1 MTTEKGPNGT
11 QLFKCESC
19 NFMCSTKSKYDRHLL
34 TAKHLNATHIQ
45 PKKGPQSFNCEMC
58 NLVCSKKSKYDRH
71 LLTTKHINTT
81 RINTTNIQPKKGP
94 LQIKC
99 ECGKKYTHRAS
110 LFNHKKKC
118 KYTRYEKI
126 MEVTVIDEP
135 ISQDNIVKNLMKQNE
150 QLHKMIINR
159 DEEQKKRDEEQ
170 KKRDEHNMNN
180 IENLSKQISNIS
192 SNVTTNNNTNN
203 TTNNTT
209 NNKFNLNFF
218 LNTQCKDAMSIQSFM
233 ENLQL
238 GCKELEHMGDVG
250 YLNGMIDIF
259 NNTLGNMDIYKRPLH
274 CTDLKREVLYFK
286 QGTDWEKDSDD
297 KQHLKKLIKNVE
309 TKNYH
314 NLQDWQKDHPDSRE
328 CDTREN
334 QHYMKIATEALGGAD
349 FNKDS
354 IYLSKIMKHILKD
367 VIVKPQ

>member
-1 MTTEKGPNGT
+1 MTKNAEVFYCEKCN
-11 QLFKCESC
+11 FKCYKPS
-19 NFMCSTKSKYDRHLL
+19 NYNKHCS
-34 TAKHLNATHIQ
+34 TAKHIILTNTSVIASKNA
-45 PKKGPQSFNCEMC
+45 EY
-58 NLVCSKKSKYDRH
+58 V
-71 LLTTKHINTT
+71 
-81 RINTTNIQPKKGP
+81 
-94 LQIKC
+94 C
-99 ECGKKYTHRAS
+99 ECGKQYKHRQS
-110 LFNHKKKC
+110 LNNHKKKC
-118 KYTRYEKI
+118 
-126 MEVTVIDEP
+126 
-135 ISQDNIVKNLMKQNE
+135 NIIHNENANNNQQHHNILNDLMKQNVILQE
-150 QLHKMIINR
+150 FIIEHKKEK
-159 DEEQKKRDEEQ
+159 EEHKKE
-170 KKRDEHNMNN
+170 
-180 IENLSKQISNIS
+180 IEKLSEQISKIS
-192 SNVTTNNNTNN
+192 TVTNNKTTNN
-203 TTNNTT
+203 

-250 YLNGMIDIF
+250 YLTGMIDIF

-309 TKNYH
+309 SKNYH
-314 NLQDWQKDHPDSRE
+314 NLQEWQNDHPDSRE

-354 IYLSKIMKHILKD
+354 IYLTKIMKHIVKE
-367 VIVKPQ
+367 VHVKPQ

>member
-1 MTTEKGPNGT
+1 MLIKKCQKNADKFYCEKCN
-11 QLFKCESC
+11 FKC
-19 NFMCSTKSKYDRHLL
+19 SKQSNYEKHIL
-34 TAKHLNATHIQ
+34 TAKHKMRTNSNKNAQIIIKTYT
-45 PKKGPQSFNCEMC
+45 
-58 NLVCSKKSKYDRH
+58 CS
-71 LLTTKHINTT
+71 
-81 RINTTNIQPKKGP
+81 
-94 LQIKC
+94 
-99 ECGKKYTHRAS
+99 CGKIYKQAPS
-110 LFNHKKKC
+110 LTRHKKKC
-118 KYTRYEKI
+118 NI
-126 MEVTVIDEP
+126 
-135 ISQDNIVKNLMKQNE
+135 IVKQGHITEENIIDQPYQSNNLITQDSIVTDLMTQNV
-150 QLHKMIINR
+150 QLHKLIINR
-159 DEEQKKRDEEQ
+159 DEQHKKE
-170 KKRDEHNMNN
+170 RDEHKKE
-180 IENLSKQISNIS
+180 IQILAEQISKIS
-192 SNVTTNNNTNN
+192 TVTNN
-203 TTNNTT
+203 TTN

-286 QGTDWEKDSDD
+286 QGTDWEKDSED

-309 TKNYH
+309 SKNYH
-314 NLQDWQKDHPDSRE
+314 NLQDWQNDHPDSRE

>member
-1 MTTEKGPNGT
+1 MTIINTPSKCVKYFCELCDYKCSTIYSYNRHLMALKHKIKENTIINTPSKCVDF
-11 QLFKCESC
+11 LCERCDFKCS
-19 NFMCSTKSKYDRHLL
+19 NKKDYNRHLVTL
-34 TAKHLNATHIQ
+34 KHKNKEKT
-45 PKKGPQSFNCEMC
+45 PKKVQLEYNC
-58 NLVCSKKSKYDRH
+58 
-71 LLTTKHINTT
+71 
-81 RINTTNIQPKKGP
+81 G
-94 LQIKC
+94 
-99 ECGKKYTHRAS
+99 CGKSYKHSAS
-110 LFNHKKKC
+110 LYNHKRKCNDIHKPNDNVCDNNNNINLLMNELQRRDDENKKLLEEQH
-118 KYTRYEKI
+118 KRDIEQHKRDIEHKKEIEKLSSQ
-126 MEVTVIDEP
+126 
-135 ISQDNIVKNLMKQNE
+135 ISQ
-150 QLHKMIINR
+150 
-159 DEEQKKRDEEQ
+159 
-170 KKRDEHNMNN
+170 
-180 IENLSKQISNIS
+180 IST
-192 SNVTTNNNTNN
+192 VTNN
-203 TTNNTT
+203 TTN

-238 GCKELEHMGDVG
+238 GGKELEHMGDVG

-286 QGTDWEKDSDD
+286 QGTDWEKDSED

-314 NLQDWQKDHPDSRE
+314 NLQDWQNDHPDSRE

-354 IYLSKIMKHILKD
+354 VYLSKIMKHILKD

>member
-1 MTTEKGPNGT
+1 MLIKNPQKIPKKFECDT
-11 QLFKCESC
+11 C
-19 NFMCSTKSKYDRHLL
+19 NYICSNKKDYTKHKL
-34 TAKHLNATHIQ
+34 TAKHKMLTNFN
-45 PKKGPQSFNCEMC
+45 KNPQII
-58 NLVCSKKSKYDRH
+58 VKAYTCS
-71 LLTTKHINTT
+71 
-81 RINTTNIQPKKGP
+81 
-94 LQIKC
+94 
-99 ECGKKYTHRAS
+99 CGKIYKQAPS
-110 LFNHKKKC
+110 LTRHKKKC
-118 KYTRYEKI
+118 NIIVKQGH
-126 MEVTVIDEP
+126 VTEETIIDESYQP
-135 ISQDNIVKNLMKQNE
+135 NSLIMQDNILNDLMKQNE
-150 QLHKMIINR
+150 ILQEFIIEHKKEK
-159 DEEQKKRDEEQ
+159 EEHKKEKEEH
-170 KKRDEHNMNN
+170 KKEKEEHKKE
-180 IENLSKQISNIS
+180 IEKLSEQISNIS
-192 SNVTTNNNTNN
+192 TVTNNKTTNN
-203 TTNNTT
+203 

-250 YLNGMIDIF
+250 YLTGMIDIF

-309 TKNYH
+309 SKNYH
-314 NLQDWQKDHPDSRE
+314 NLQEWQNDHPDSRE

-367 VIVKPQ
+367 VIVKSQ

>member
-1 MTTEKGPNGT
+1 MLIKKCQKNADKFYCEKCN
-11 QLFKCESC
+11 FKC
-19 NFMCSTKSKYDRHLL
+19 SKQSNYEKHIL
-34 TAKHLNATHIQ
+34 TAKHKMRTNSNKNAQIIIKTYT
-45 PKKGPQSFNCEMC
+45 
-58 NLVCSKKSKYDRH
+58 CS
-71 LLTTKHINTT
+71 
-81 RINTTNIQPKKGP
+81 
-94 LQIKC
+94 
-99 ECGKKYTHRAS
+99 CGKIYKQAPS
-110 LFNHKKKC
+110 LTRHKKKC
-118 KYTRYEKI
+118 NI
-126 MEVTVIDEP
+126 
-135 ISQDNIVKNLMKQNE
+135 IVKQGHITEENIIDQSYQSNNLITQDSIVTDLMTQNV
-150 QLHKMIINR
+150 QLHKLIINR
-159 DEEQKKRDEEQ
+159 DEQHKKE
-170 KKRDEHNMNN
+170 RDEHKKE
-180 IENLSKQISNIS
+180 IQILAEQISKIS
-192 SNVTTNNNTNN
+192 TVTNNTNN
-203 TTNNTT
+203 TTN

-286 QGTDWEKDSDD
+286 QGTDWEKDSED

-309 TKNYH
+309 SKNYH
-314 NLQDWQKDHPDSRE
+314 NLQEWQNGHPDSRE

>member
-1 MTTEKGPNGT
+1 MSTKKTPKNPNIFFCEKCN
-11 QLFKCESC
+11 FKCS
-19 NFMCSTKSKYDRHLL
+19 NKKDFSRHEN
-34 TAKHLNATHIQ
+34 TAKHKNQHLSTICQ
-45 PKKGPQSFNCEMC
+45 PKKPQIFSCC
-58 NLVCSKKSKYDRH
+58 
-71 LLTTKHINTT
+71 
-81 RINTTNIQPKKGP
+81 
-94 LQIKC
+94 
-99 ECGKKYTHRAS
+99 CGKEYKERTG
-110 LFNHKKKC
+110 LWKHKQKC
-118 KYTRYEKI
+118 IFRNRENTNN
-126 MEVTVIDEP
+126 D
-135 ISQDNIVKNLMKQNE
+135 DLHGNLLKQNE
-150 QLHKMIINR
+150 QLHKMIIIR
-159 DEEQKKRDEEQ
+159 DEEYKKEKEEQKKRDH
-170 KKRDEHNMNN
+170 EHKNEHLKEIQM
-180 IENLSKQISNIS
+180 LSEQISKIS
-192 SNVTTNNNTNN
+192 SNVTNN
-203 TTNNTT
+203 TTN

-238 GCKELEHMGDVG
+238 GGKELEHMGDVG

-286 QGTDWEKDSDD
+286 QGTDWEKDSED

-309 TKNYH
+309 SKNYH
-314 NLQDWQKDHPDSRE
+314 NLQEWQNDHPDSRE

-367 VIVKPQ
+367 VIVKSQ